1 MKAKNLER
9 YLESFGKY
17 IVKQARTNLTKGK
30 KNVSKDLYNSI
41 KFEVETT
48 ANGDFTVQFM
58 MDYYGQFVDKGV
70 SGNKKKRTYK
80 DWKGKTV
87 STPYKYTTK
96 QPPSSVLTKWIKMRG
111 IKGRDSKTGRFIT
124 NKTLA
129 FLIGRKIKRDGIKGI
144 SFFQRPLQLAMKKF
158 PNDYAQAL
166 KKDIIETLNNK

>member
-1 MKAKNLER
+1 MNTKNLER
-9 YLESFGKY
+9 YLNSFGKY
-17 IVKQARTNLTKGK
+17 IVQQARTNLTKGK
-30 KNVSKDLYNSI
+30 KNVSKELYNSI
-41 KFEVETT
+41 KFEVETEL
-48 ANGDFTVQFM
+48 NGDFTVQFK

-80 DWKGKTV
+80 DWKGQTV

-129 FLIGRKIKRDGIKGI
+129 FLIGRSIKTKGIRGI

-158 PNDYAQAL
+158 PKDYAQAL
-166 KKDIIETLNNK
+166 KQDIIETINNK

>member
-80 DWKGKTV
+80 DWKGQTV

-96 QPPSSVLTKWIKMRG
+96 QPPSSVLTKWIKRRG

>member
-17 IVKQARTNLTKGK
+17 IVKQARTKLTKGK
-30 KNVSKDLYNSI
+30 KNVSKELYNSI

-144 SFFQRPLQLAMKKF
+144 SFFQRPLQLAMKSF
-158 PNDYAQAL
+158 PKEFGAEL
-166 KKDIIETLNNK
+166 KQDIIETLNNK

>member
-158 PNDYAQAL
+158 PKDYAQEL

>member
-1 MKAKNLER
+1 MNTKNLER

-41 KFEVETT
+41 KFEVETE

-111 IKGRDSKTGRFIT
+111 IKGRDNKTGRFIS

-129 FLIGRKIKRDGIKGI
+129 ILIGRSIKIKGIQGI

-158 PNDYAQAL
+158 PKDYAQAL
-166 KKDIIETLNNK
+166 KKDIIETLKTK